1 MPLPVPMP
9 MPLLVLLVSGT
20 RRKGWK
26 ELRQLE
32 FSQLESSQAMLGP
45 LLWQQQMHCR
55 GKSLRASV

>member
-1 MPLPVPMP
+1 